1 MVGNT
6 KPLSKK
12 YTLEKVIHVSLSAAK
27 NIPPWRQSCETIKFC
42 ILTTYLN

>member
-12 YTLEKVIHVSLSAAK
+12 YTLEQVIYVSLSAAK
-27 NIPPWRQSCETIKFC
+27 NILPWRQSCETIKFS
-42 ILTTYLN
+42 ILTMYLN